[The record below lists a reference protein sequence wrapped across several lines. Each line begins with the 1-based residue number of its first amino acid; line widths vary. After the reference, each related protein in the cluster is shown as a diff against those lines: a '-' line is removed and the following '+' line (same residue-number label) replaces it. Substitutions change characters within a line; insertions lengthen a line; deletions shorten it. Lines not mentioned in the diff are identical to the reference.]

1 MLYIKDHF
9 KERRLLTYR
18 CIAALLLISFLTLG
32 ICARLVYLQIYKS
45 HFYTTLSKKNRIEI
59 VPLEPN
65 RGLIYDRNHL
75 LLAKNIPVFSL
86 DIIPSQVKSID
97 KVIKQLKKILPISD
111 TEIESFKKTLYQHR
125 RFEEIPLKIKL
136 SDKEVAI
143 FSVNKYRIPG
153 AVIKARLLREYPFSE
168 ADAHVV
174 GYVGRINAQ
183 EVETISQENYSAS
196 NYIGKIGIEKYYEG
210 TLHGQ
215 VGYKQIEVDASSNII
230 RTLGVKAPIP
240 GNDITLTIDNHLQ
253 QVAQTA
259 LKGHPGAVVA
269 IDPNNGQV
277 LAISSI
283 PSFDPNVFVK
293 GISTKEYQAL
303 QGNPYHPLYNR
314 TTRGLYPA
322 GSTIKP
328 FVALKALSEGIV
340 TPEDKVYDPG
350 YFELDN
356 SKHIFHDWK
365 QGGHGWVNIHKAIV
379 VSCDTYFYWLALRM
393 KIVNIDEVLNAFGFG
408 SKTGIDLNNELSGLI
423 PSPSWKQ
430 AIHGQDWYPGDT
442 LNTIIGQGYLLTT
455 PLQLASATATLSA
468 RGLRYQPSLLLSQ
481 HTAGDEEI
489 VADAVE
495 LPPVYATQE
504 AYDQLVIA
512 MQDVIRDKEGTGF
525 RFGRNTPYTVGV
537 KTGTAQVSSKRGIR
551 SEDLPEKLRDNGV
564 FIAFAP
570 AEHPKIAVAVIAE
583 HTETVAPNIA
593 RKVIDAYLTPTAEED
608 SE

>member
-1 MLYIKDHF
+1 MLFIKDHF

-18 CIAALLLISFLTLG
+18 CIAALLLISLLILG
-32 ICARLVYLQIYKS
+32 LCARLVYLQIYKR
-45 HFYTTLSKKNRIEI
+45 HFYITLSKKNRIEI
-59 VPLEPN
+59 VPIEPN
-65 RGLIYDRNHL
+65 RGLIYDRNHV

-86 DIIPSQVKSID
+86 DIIPSQATNID
-97 KVIKQLKKILPISD
+97 KVIRQLKKILPITD
-111 TEIESFKKTLYQHR
+111 TEIAAFKKTLYQHR

-136 SDKEVAI
+136 SDEEVAI

-153 AVIKARLLREYPFSE
+153 AVVKARLLREYPLGE
-168 ADAHVV
+168 ENAHVV

-183 EVETISQENYSAS
+183 EAQAISQENYSAS
-196 NYIGKIGIEKYYEG
+196 NYIGKIGIEKYYED

-215 VGYKQIEVDASSNII
+215 VGYKQVEVDASSNII
-230 RTLGVKAPIP
+230 RTLGVTPPVP
-240 GNDITLTIDNHLQ
+240 GDDITLTIDSHLQ
-253 QVAQTA
+253 QAAQAA

-293 GISTKEYQAL
+293 GISTKEYKAL
-303 QGNPYHPLYNR
+303 QDNPYHPLYNR

-328 FVALKALSEGIV
+328 FIALKALNEGIV
-340 TPEDKVYDPG
+340 TSEDKVYDPG
-350 YFELDN
+350 FFELQN

-365 QGGHGWVNIHKAIV
+365 QGGHGSVDIHKAIV
-379 VSCDTYFYWLALRM
+379 VSCDTYFYWLALKM
-393 KIVNIDEVLNAFGFG
+393 KIDNIDEVLHAFGFG
-408 SKTGIDLNNELSGLI
+408 TKTGIDLNNELSGLT

-430 AIHGQDWYPGDT
+430 AVHGQAWFPGDT
-442 LNTIIGQGYLLTT
+442 LNTIIGQGFMLTT

-468 RGLRYQPSLLLSQ
+468 HGLHYQPSLLLSQ
-481 HTAGDEEI
+481 RTADEEVI
-489 VADAVE
+489 TAESIE
-495 LPPVYATQE
+495 LDPVYATQE
-504 AYDQLVIA
+504 AYDQVVTA

-525 RFGRNTPYTVGV
+525 RFGKNTPYTVGV
-537 KTGTAQVSSKRGIR
+537 KTGTAQVSSKRGTS

-570 AEHPKIAVAVIAE
+570 ANNPKIAVAVIAE
-583 HTETVAPNIA
+583 HTETVAPNVA
-593 RKVIDAYLTPTAEED
+593 RKVIDAYLAPATQKENE
-608 SE
+608 